1 MACMYTTENSV
12 APMMAEAYVRNRE
25 RCKTECPTPSHAAYV
40 LCHNTEA
47 CGGEN
52 AADAAAD
59 ALASGRLPGLRGG
72 PGGFSPGGG
81 GGPGGGD
88 GSDEDTTT
96 RRKLLFGA
104 PGMDGIADAGIS
116 PDLVNE
122 IESSSLEAA
131 SPCTAC
137 KITAEQVF
145 ISLAD
150 AENQP
155 SPQYVEA
162 MVRVHGREWCA
173 RQAREVLPPYDKWKH
188 FKGITSWTQIGH
200 TPADKWTTWNAT
212 IFGGAETLVADRST
226 SVDVT
231 STWPVDET
239 QNSSSGSI
247 YNPDAWNPNNCSSN
261 VTASPVSYL
270 EGTGNDPDVPCVNRT
285 SEIVNAETGEFVDM
299 PVNEDLMRQLMASSP
314 NFGCKK
320 HATGRDLM
328 PEAFRTVAR
337 VLPNSELT
345 PRPKWADTC
354 IAVPGV
360 TSYGY
365 VGSTQQWSKDTL
377 GLGSTASIMAPTA
390 MLFPLFILNAVGM
403 IRFVETPFV
412 ACGICAWGWIFYDN
426 LVAFL
431 RFLPCMDVVFVTAN
445 VVHLGIVG
453 SAVLAAL
460 VRTSHKIPRLFSHT
474 RLTLFLFISSG
485 HDRHAG
491 RRPDC

>member
-1 MACMYTTENSV
+1 
-12 APMMAEAYVRNRE
+12 
-25 RCKTECPTPSHAAYV
+25 
-40 LCHNTEA
+40 
-47 CGGEN
+47 
-52 AADAAAD
+52 
-59 ALASGRLPGLRGG
+59 
-72 PGGFSPGGG
+72 
-81 GGPGGGD
+81 
-88 GSDEDTTT
+88 
-96 RRKLLFGA
+96 
-104 PGMDGIADAGIS
+104 
-116 PDLVNE
+116 
-122 IESSSLEAA
+122 
-131 SPCTAC
+131 
-137 KITAEQVF
+137 
-145 ISLAD
+145 
-150 AENQP
+150 
-155 SPQYVEA
+155 
-162 MVRVHGREWCA
+162 
-173 RQAREVLPPYDKWKH
+173 
-188 FKGITSWTQIGH
+188 
-200 TPADKWTTWNAT
+200 
-212 IFGGAETLVADRST
+212 
-226 SVDVT
+226 
-231 STWPVDET
+231 
-239 QNSSSGSI
+239 
-247 YNPDAWNPNNCSSN
+247 
-261 VTASPVSYL
+261 
-270 EGTGNDPDVPCVNRT
+270 
-285 SEIVNAETGEFVDM
+285 
-299 PVNEDLMRQLMASSP
+299 
-314 NFGCKK
+314 
-320 HATGRDLM
+320 M